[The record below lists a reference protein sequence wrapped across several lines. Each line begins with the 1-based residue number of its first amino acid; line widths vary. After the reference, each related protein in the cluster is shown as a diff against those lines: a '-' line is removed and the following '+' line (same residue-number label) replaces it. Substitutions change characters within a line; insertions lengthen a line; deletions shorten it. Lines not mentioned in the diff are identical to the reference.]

1 LIAVRQELNDMRML
15 ASSIVTLLA
24 AAPALADEAVVV
36 PGDKDRTVIHEHG
49 PLRDKTTIIDHHAP
63 DAAVVPEEHH
73 DVTVSPDNG
82 ASSGESGVDIETL
95 ELLPPPPDE
104 DR

>member
-1 LIAVRQELNDMRML
+1 MRVL
-15 ASSIVTLLA
+15 ALSVAAFFA

-36 PGDKDRTVIHEHG
+36 PDDNGRTVIHDRGLLH
-49 PLRDKTTIIDHHAP
+49 DKTTIIEHRRP
-63 DAAVVPEEHH
+63 DAVVIPEEHD

-82 ASSGESGVDIETL
+82 ASSGEVGVDVETR
-95 ELLPPPPDE
+95 EHIVPPPDD